1 LVFWNKNCIFA
12 ATVPATP
19 LLESVPRQDFVF
31 YKGSMQYTKQA
42 MDFDCQ
48 LHILKER
55 GLTVENEED
64 ALKFLHSV
72 SYFRFANYLQPMEQ
86 STESHQF
93 LPNSSFTFATKLYVF
108 DRELRSLVFT
118 AIQDIEIAFRTRI
131 IHYFSME
138 HGPFWFMD
146 SNKFKNQNIFNSC
159 LDNIAAEVNRSREDF
174 IAEYYSN
181 YTAPSFP
188 PAWKT
193 LEVVSFG
200 TLSKLFCNFKDN
212 SVKKKVAK
220 EFKLPLYLY
229 LENWIKCI
237 AVLRNACAHH
247 ARIWNRRFPTMPIM
261 PEYLPS
267 SWVVIGNFRPN
278 KLYHQLCCLAYLEQS
293 IAANGNFSKR
303 LLVLMEKNENINTR
317 SMGFPQEWKNE
328 PLWNM

>member
-1 LVFWNKNCIFA
+1 M
-12 ATVPATP
+12 
-19 LLESVPRQDFVF
+19 F

-138 HGPFWFMD
+138 HGP
-146 SNKFKNQNIFNSC
+146 
-159 LDNIAAEVNRSREDF
+159 
-174 IAEYYSN
+174 
-181 YTAPSFP
+181 
-188 PAWKT
+188 
-193 LEVVSFG
+193 
-200 TLSKLFCNFKDN
+200 
-212 SVKKKVAK
+212 
-220 EFKLPLYLY
+220 
-229 LENWIKCI
+229 
-237 AVLRNACAHH
+237 
-247 ARIWNRRFPTMPIM
+247 
-261 PEYLPS
+261 
-267 SWVVIGNFRPN
+267 
-278 KLYHQLCCLAYLEQS
+278 
-293 IAANGNFSKR
+293 
-303 LLVLMEKNENINTR
+303 LVY
-317 SMGFPQEWKNE
+317 GFQQV
-328 PLWNM
+328 